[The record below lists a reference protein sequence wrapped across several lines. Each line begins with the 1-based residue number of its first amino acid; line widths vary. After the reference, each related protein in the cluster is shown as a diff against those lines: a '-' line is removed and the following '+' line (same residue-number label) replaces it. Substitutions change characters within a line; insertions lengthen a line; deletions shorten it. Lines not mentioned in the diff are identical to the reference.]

1 MRFTV
6 YYFDQ
11 TVPRVFVEK
20 TDENGEKHIALS
32 SPYNFVV
39 RDEIVARVIN
49 AESQEEAVQF
59 VDSGYSYYNIAPYKS
74 IKPGEGIYFDQ
85 FANCYRASEYG
96 FVIYDALK
104 EKIRLLPC
112 LQVSRDKITAYFV
125 AFPTKFMKLPEY
137 GDIETQLQRNNIITI
152 LDKKQIEESLRA
164 IDASRPKVTRL
175 EVAKGKEAVNGY
187 EEYFIPLISI
197 DKKAGRMLHDGRI
210 DFREV
215 GSIVEVVKEQE
226 ILRRIPP
233 EKPVDGFNIYGEQI
247 TAVMEKKD
255 GYLKG
260 DNIVRSLHDE
270 NIFLSSI
277 DGCLNVENKKI
288 SVLPYAI
295 IKGNVDY
302 ESGNIDF
309 RGSIL
314 VKGSVLSGFTVK
326 AGGNVIVEKSVDDA
340 FVETGGDLTIKMG
353 VVGKG
358 STKIVCGG
366 KLKTTYILNSS
377 VEAMGE
383 IEVEDSII
391 NSRVFSNDRIVVT
404 ASHGKIMGG
413 EVTARYEVVANV
425 IGNPQES
432 GTTITVG
439 KSLVVEREM
448 AEIRKQMNII
458 RENVDETIRKI
469 RTSFGEDLFKN
480 PKEFVSHLPAVK
492 KKNCLILLK
501 ELSDSNKSL
510 KELSGKYKE
519 TEEKNKLERQPSVVV
534 TETVYGGTIINIS
547 KRRRLIEQKLAN
559 VKFFE
564 DPDEKLIKYVSAV

>member
-11 TVPRVFVEK
+11 TVPRMFVEK
-20 TDENGEKHIALS
+20 TDESGEKHIALS

-39 RDEIVARVIN
+39 RDEIVARVVN
-49 AESQEEAVQF
+49 ADSQEEAVKF
-59 VDSGYSYYNIAPYKS
+59 VDSGYSYYNILPYKS
-74 IKPGEGIYFDQ
+74 IKPGEGVYFDQ

-137 GDIETQLQRNNIITI
+137 GDIETQLQRNNIIAI
-152 LDKKQIEESLRA
+152 LDKKIIEERLHA

-233 EKPVDGFNIYGEQI
+233 EKPVDGFNVYGEQI
-247 TAVMEKKD
+247 AAVMEKKD

-358 STKIVCGG
+358 STKILCGG
-366 KLKTTYILNSS
+366 KMKTTYILNSS

-413 EVTARYEVVANV
+413 DVTARYEVVANV

-458 RENVDETIRKI
+458 RESVDETIRKI

-480 PKEFVSHLPAVK
+480 PKEFVAHLPAVK

-510 KELSGKYKE
+510 KELSEKYKQ
-519 TEEKNKLERQPSVVV
+519 TEEKNKLERAPSVVV

-559 VKFFE
+559 VKFYE

>member
-6 YYFDQ
+6 YYFDH
-11 TVPRVFVEK
+11 TVTRMFVEK
-20 TDENGEKHIALS
+20 TDENGEKHIVLS

-39 RDEIVARVIN
+39 RDEIVARVVN
-49 AESQEEAVQF
+49 ADSPEEAGQS
-59 VDSGYSYYNIAPYKS
+59 VDSGYSYYNIVPYKS
-74 IKPGEGIYFDQ
+74 IKPGDGIYFDQ
-85 FANCYRASEYG
+85 FSNCYRASEYG

-125 AFPTKFMKLPEY
+125 VFPTKFMKLPEY
-137 GDIETQLQRNNIITI
+137 GDIEAQLQRNNIITI
-152 LDKKQIEESLRA
+152 LDSKVIEERLKS
-164 IDASRPKVTRL
+164 IDASRPKVTRI

-247 TAVMEKKD
+247 AAVMEKKD

-260 DNIVRSLHDE
+260 DNVVRSLHDE

-326 AGGNVIVEKSVDDA
+326 AGGNVVVEKSVDDA

-391 NSRVFSNDRIVVT
+391 NSRVFSNDRVVVT

-432 GTTITVG
+432 GTAITVG

-469 RTSFGEDLFKN
+469 KTSFGEDLFKN
-480 PKEFVSHLPAVK
+480 PKEFVSRLPAVK

-501 ELSDSNKSL
+501 ELSDSNKNL
-510 KELSGKYKE
+510 KELSEKYKQ
-519 TEEKNKLERQPSVVV
+519 TEEKNKLERQPSVIV

-547 KRRRLIEQKLAN
+547 KRRRLIEQKLTN
-559 VKFFE
+559 VKFYE